1 MAVRFEKQDSIGH
14 VVLDRPPA
22 NSYDKSFMDELG
34 AAIEDA
40 RRDDAVKAILLRSAN
55 EKFFSAGADVSVFAK
70 SGLDEQNA
78 FVVCANEAMGKFEST
93 AKVVAAAIN
102 GHCLGGGLEMALCC
116 DFRIAAEGSYR
127 IGLPE
132 VTLGLLPG
140 TGGTQRLPR
149 LIGRQKALDFML
161 RGTTMPPQDALAA
174 GIVDE
179 VVAAAE
185 LLDRAT
191 ERARA
196 YATGPTSDI
205 AFDQLIGAGCVAR
218 VSAAWI
224 GNVSAGLAHA
234 YRRAMEEGVPRRI
247 EVRDHSNFTIAQA
260 LLAGALGA
268 PYLPTK
274 TLLGSDIA

>member
-22 NSYDKSFMDELG
+22 NSYDNAFMDELD
-34 AAIEDA
+34 AAIEEA
-40 RRDDAVKAILLRSAN
+40 RRDDAVRAILLRSAN

-78 FVVCANEAMGKFEST
+78 FVVCANDAMGKFEST
-93 AKVVAAAIN
+93 PKVVVAAIN

-149 LIGRQKALDFML
+149 LIGRQRARDIILPGSAKGA
-161 RGTTMPPQDALAA
+161 RDALAA

-179 VVAAAE
+179 VVPAGE
-185 LLDRAT
+185 LVDRT
-191 ERARA
+191 VERARV
-196 YATGPTSDI
+196 YATGP
-205 AFDQLIGAGCVAR
+205 
-218 VSAAWI
+218 
-224 GNVSAGLAHA
+224 
-234 YRRAMEEGVPRRI
+234 
-247 EVRDHSNFTIAQA
+247 
-260 LLAGALGA
+260 
-268 PYLPTK
+268 
-274 TLLGSDIA
+274 